1 MISARRIPTKKKI
14 SLRITK
20 KTLSIAMDYLAANS
34 QVLTKVL
41 KIKTQMPTLMTE
53 IHPKQTA

>member
-20 KTLSIAMDYLAANS
+20 KTQSIAMDYLAANS

-53 IHPKQTA
+53 IHPK